1 MTRRTGLVIG
11 AVAVALAGVWLAV
24 AIPMRRAPA
33 PPTSPRA
40 PHARSQVI
48 SSLDD
53 LLMDLQ
59 LIPIDGQTP
68 RAFRLESLDGRRVA
82 LADLAGRP
90 ALLYFW
96 ATW

>member
-1 MTRRTGLVIG
+1 MTRWTGLVIG

-33 PPTSPRA
+33 PPTSPRV
-40 PHARSQVI
+40 PHASTQAG
-48 SSLDD
+48 SLGD

-68 RAFRLESLDGRRVA
+68 RAFALETLDGRRVA